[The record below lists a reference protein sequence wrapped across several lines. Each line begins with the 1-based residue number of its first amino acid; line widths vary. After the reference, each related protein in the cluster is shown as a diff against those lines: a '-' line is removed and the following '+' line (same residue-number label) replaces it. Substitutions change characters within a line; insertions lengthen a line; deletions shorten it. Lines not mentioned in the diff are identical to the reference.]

1 MESEGKFEI
10 TDPEY
15 SDVVRAGIK
24 CLSEQAGDIKGIM
37 TNISGGRAR
46 LLSEEQGIMRVRI

>member
-1 MESEGKFEI
+1 MESEGKFVI

-15 SDVVRAGIK
+15 SDVVRASIK
-24 CLSEQAGDIKGIM
+24 CLAEQADDIKGIM

-46 LLSEEQGIMRVRI
+46 LLSEEQGIMRVRL